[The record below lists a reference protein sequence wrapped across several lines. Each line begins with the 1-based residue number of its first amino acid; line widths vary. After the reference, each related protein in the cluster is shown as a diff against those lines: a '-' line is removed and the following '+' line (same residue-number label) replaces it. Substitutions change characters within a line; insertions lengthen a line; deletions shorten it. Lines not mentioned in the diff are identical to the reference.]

1 MGSPHYST
9 NHLSH
14 EAFRFFLWLP
24 PPLPFPRTT
33 VLGACL
39 MCMTQLPPNP
49 TSMRKFPLKN
59 MSMLAVFRPLA
70 REEQLPL
77 PSSKPLQSSNSLLN
91 KLLHR
96 DLLLNNSNLYLS
108 NSSLFLS
115 NSNLFLSN
123 SNLLLSSNLL
133 PSPLGSTEL
142 AAITKEREFLAQLS
156 DNCSSPLISIS
167 SLFLNS
173 SDLLLNSSS
182 LFLNSSNLFLNS
194 SNLFLSRLLPSS
206 KPLSQGPVLTTWEL
220 VCLAEVSLI
229 SFMNYGRC

>member
-39 MCMTQLPPNP
+39 MCMKKLLPNP
-49 TSMRKFPLKN
+49 TSTRKFPLKN

-77 PSSKPLQSSNSLLN
+77 PSSKPLQSSNLLLN
-91 KLLHR
+91 KLLLS

-123 SNLLLSSNLL
+123 SNLFLSSNLL

-173 SDLLLNSSS
+173 SDLLLNNSS
-182 LFLNSSNLFLNS
+182 LFLNSSSLFP
-194 SNLFLSRLLPSS
+194 SRLLPSS

>member
-1 MGSPHYST
+1 MST
-9 NHLSH
+9 
-14 EAFRFFLWLP
+14 
-24 PPLPFPRTT
+24 
-33 VLGACL
+33 
-39 MCMTQLPPNP
+39 
-49 TSMRKFPLKN
+49 
-59 MSMLAVFRPLA
+59 LAVFRPLA

-77 PSSKPLQSSNSLLN
+77 PSSKPLQSSNLYLS
-91 KLLHR
+91 
-96 DLLLNNSNLYLS
+96 NSNLYLS

-167 SLFLNS
+167 SLFLSS
-173 SDLLLNSSS
+173 SDLLLNNSSLFLNSSS
-182 LFLNSSNLFLNS
+182 LFL
-194 SNLFLSRLLPSS
+194 SS
-206 KPLSQGPVLTTWEL
+206 KPLSQGPALTTWEL

-229 SFMNYGRC
+229 SFMNYGR

>member
-1 MGSPHYST
+1 MG
-9 NHLSH
+9 
-14 EAFRFFLWLP
+14 
-24 PPLPFPRTT
+24 
-33 VLGACL
+33 
-39 MCMTQLPPNP
+39 CMKKLLPNP
-49 TSMRKFPLKN
+49 TSTRKFPLKN
-59 MSMLAVFRPLA
+59 MSTLAVFRPLA

-77 PSSKPLQSSNSLLN
+77 LSSKPLQSSNLLLN
-91 KLLHR
+91 KLL
-96 DLLLNNSNLYLS
+96 L
-108 NSSLFLS
+108 
-115 NSNLFLSN
+115 

-173 SDLLLNSSS
+173 SDLLLN
-182 LFLNSSNLFLNS
+182 NSSLFLNS

-229 SFMNYGRC
+229 SFMNYGRCLF